1 MAKSKTTF
9 MVVTGASVGV
19 VRDGKRKTLVPGQG
33 EEFTE
38 EEIASINKAVPG
50 ALRKAI
56 NESVKTT
63 AEPVD
68 DSDDDDADETETETK
83 KAPAK
88 KAPAK
93 KTAAKKA
100 PAKADDADED
110 ADEDEDI

>member
-1 MAKSKTTF
+1 MTKAKTTF

-19 VRDGKRKTLVPGQG
+19 VRDGKRKTLIPGQG
-33 EEFTE
+33 ENFTD

-56 NESVKTT
+56 NESVAVET
-63 AEPVD
+63 
-68 DSDDDDADETETETK
+68 SDDDDDTGASAKKAAAK

-88 KAPAK
+88 KAAEKSDVP
-93 KTAAKKA
+93 
-100 PAKADDADED
+100 DD